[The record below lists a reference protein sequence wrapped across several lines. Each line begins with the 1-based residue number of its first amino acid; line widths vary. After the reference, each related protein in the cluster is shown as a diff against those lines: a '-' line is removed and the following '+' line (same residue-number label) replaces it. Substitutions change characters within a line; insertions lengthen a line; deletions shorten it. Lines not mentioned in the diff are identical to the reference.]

1 LIEAQHKKIAL
12 EHAIEVAFGW
22 KELVVSVEET
32 QQLAAPLDFTNLD
45 QLSSQYSQARQYAPR
60 LLSMLKFQGIH
71 RRQSLLKAVETLRL
85 MNQDE
90 QAVVPKNAPREFVPR
105 RWRPYVFDG

>member
-1 LIEAQHKKIAL
+1 MAP
-12 EHAIEVAFGW
+12 
-22 KELVVSVEET
+22 VEFRDGRDPDLRDGFLSFVLDV
-32 QQLAAPLDFTNLD
+32 LASAE
-45 QLSSQYSQARQYAPR
+45 LSSQYFQARQYAPR

-105 RWRPYVFDG
+105 RWRPYVFDDEKMVPLRKV